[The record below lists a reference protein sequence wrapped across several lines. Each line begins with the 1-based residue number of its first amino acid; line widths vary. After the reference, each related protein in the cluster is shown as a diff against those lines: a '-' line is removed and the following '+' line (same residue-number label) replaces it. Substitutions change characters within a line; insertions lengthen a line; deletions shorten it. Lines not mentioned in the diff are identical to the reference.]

1 MAWLKRL
8 RTTLLASRPNETFE
22 EEARFHFDQRIEEY
36 MRAGMTRERATRAAQ
51 HRFGSVAAA
60 AADTRDR
67 DTLPWVRDLSID
79 VRYGARLLRKSPA
92 FTIVATLAVGIGL
105 VTAFFAIVNAVVLTP
120 IASHADTVVR
130 IWKHDREQTSIARF
144 PISYAELS
152 LWREKSQTFSAL
164 AAISHADVSEQA
176 IMVAD
181 ETWSVG
187 MSPVSAEF
195 FSVMQDGPPLM
206 GRWFTA
212 AEEEDATELA
222 TVISQPLWQRL
233 GGDPAIVGRRLLLPG
248 GKRAVVIV
256 GVAPASLAYPSRA
269 DMWVP
274 LVGFFKAGGGLVTAD
289 VHSRRFT
296 NFHFLG
302 RLAPGVSREQAHA
315 ELEVLNRGVAAQFP
329 EDIRVLPVVAEP
341 LLHATLRT
349 WRPLTLFLFAGAAVV
364 FLAAAANVAAL
375 LLMRASLQARDV
387 ALRLAL
393 GAGRFR
399 IARQTFVEAA
409 ALGLAG
415 AVGGLLIAQG
425 CVVLAKAVAVTQLPR
440 IETAAIEARVLG
452 FCVLI
457 TFLWVVTC
465 GSAPLWRRRKLEA
478 GHLVQQLSTRT
489 TRSATMLRAMVVGQ
503 VTAAVVVAAAAG
515 LLVRSLVHLSS
526 IERGFNTDNLAVAR
540 LLLPESLYPTAAA
553 REQFISQLLPLLRSL
568 PGIAD
573 ATTTHL
579 GPGTG
584 QTGLSARMLFEG
596 QDPEQGRSNPYG
608 TWEPTTP
615 SYFNTMGVR
624 LLSGRVFTDAD
635 DAAAPPVAVVSQ
647 AVATRYW
654 PGQDAVGKRLQFT
667 SQFPWVTVIGVV
679 ADTRYRELTQEWLT
693 VYFPAKQ
700 FFFYSPGAVVVRTNG
715 NPTPLFADIRRTIK
729 RAEPAAAVHSADT
742 MEQLLARE
750 SAGPRAAVAVAVLFA
765 FIAVFVTAIGV
776 YAVFSYDLS
785 QRARELAVHSAIG
798 ASPGRIIGMTL
809 SQSLGVGVVGALT
822 GLGLAAFLTRYLAAV
837 LFEIQPLDALTF
849 GFAGVAVLGVV
860 LLASVV
866 PARRAACV
874 DPVALLRAE

>member
-1 MAWLKRL
+1 MEPPVGVVPEGAGLRRPEMAWLKRL
-8 RTTLLASRPNETFE
+8 R
-22 EEARFHFDQRIEEY
+22 
-36 MRAGMTRERATRAAQ
+36 
-51 HRFGSVAAA
+51 
-60 AADTRDR
+60 
-67 DTLPWVRDLSID
+67 DTLPWQRDLTID
-79 VRYGARLLRKSPA
+79 LRHGARLLRKGPA
-92 FTIVATLAVGIGL
+92 FTIVATLAIGIGL
-105 VTAFFAIVNAVVLTP
+105 VTGFFAIVNAVVLTP

-144 PISYAELS
+144 PISYAELP
-152 LWREKSQTFSAL
+152 LWREQSKSFRAL
-164 AAISHADVSEQA
+164 AAISYADVSEQA
-176 IMVAD
+176 IMVGG

-187 MSPVSAEF
+187 MSPVSADF
-195 FSVMQDGPPLM
+195 FPVMQDGPPLL

-212 AEEEDATELA
+212 AEEEDDTELA
-222 TVISQPLWQRL
+222 AVISQALWQRL
-233 GGDPAIVGRRLLLPG
+233 GGDPAMLGRRLVLPG

-256 GVAPASLAYPSRA
+256 GVAPASLAYPSAA

-274 LVGFFKAGGGLVTAD
+274 LVGFFKAGGGLVNAD

-302 RLAPGVSREQAHA
+302 RLAPGMSLEQAHA
-315 ELEVLNRGVAAQFP
+315 ELEVINRGVSTEFP
-329 EDIRVLPVVAEP
+329 EDIRSLPVVVEP
-341 LLHATLRT
+341 LLNATLGT
-349 WRPLTLFLFAGAAVV
+349 WRPLTLFLFAGAALV

-375 LLMRASLQARDV
+375 LLMQASLQARDV

-393 GAGRFR
+393 GANRFR
-399 IARQTFVEAA
+399 IARQTFAEAA
-409 ALGLAG
+409 MLGLAG

-425 CVVLAKAVAVTQLPR
+425 CVVVAKSVAITQLPR
-440 IETAAIEARVLG
+440 IESATIDARVLG
-452 FCVLI
+452 FCVLV
-457 TFLWVVTC
+457 TLLWVATC

-489 TRSATMLRAMVVGQ
+489 TRSAAMLRAMIVGQ

-526 IERGFNTDNLAVAR
+526 IERGFNTDNLAVATV
-540 LLLPESLYPTAAA
+540 LLPQPLYPTAAA
-553 REQFISQLLPLLRSL
+553 REQFISQLLPRLRAL
-568 PGIAD
+568 PGVAD

-596 QDPEQGRSNPYG
+596 QDPEQARSNPYG

-635 DAAAPPVAVVSQ
+635 DAAAAPVAVVSQ
-647 AVATRYW
+647 SVAARYW

-667 SQFPWVTVIGVV
+667 SQFPWVTVVGVV

-700 FFFYSPGAVVVRTNG
+700 FFFYSPGAVVVRTDG
-715 NPTPLFADIRRTIK
+715 DSTPLFAEIRRTIQ
-729 RAEPAAAVHSADT
+729 RAEPAAAVHSVDT

-750 SAGPRAAVAVAVLFA
+750 SAGPRAAVVVAALFA

-776 YAVFSYDLS
+776 FAVFSYDLS
-785 QRARELAVHSAIG
+785 QRARELAVRSAIG
-798 ASPGRIIGMTL
+798 ASPGRIVGMTL
-809 SQSLGVGVVGALT
+809 SQSLGVGVVGALI
-822 GLGLAAFLTRYLAAV
+822 GLGVAAFLTRYLAAV
-837 LFEIQPLDALTF
+837 LFEVQPLDALTF
-849 GFAGVAVLGVV
+849 TVAGAALLAIVV
-860 LLASVV
+860 LASVV
-866 PARRAACV
+866 PAQRAARV